1 MRNAQEIINEVKE
14 CRNTLLLHALKSNN
28 NHSMLIEEYSVDI
41 TVFAD
46 KTIVTVKDDDYEYM
60 LDCFHNMHMI
70 NEVKADDDL
79 DLMDLL
85 ETIDKVISLADYR
98 REEYDDE
105 LNTDLTD
112 QIAKLRPYYRD
123 KAMHMS
129 QVAIQKVIEE
139 AKNETINS

>member
-1 MRNAQEIINEVKE
+1 MRNAQEIVNEVKE

-46 KTIVTVKDDDYEYM
+46 KTIVTVKDNDYEYM
-60 LDCFHNMHMI
+60 LDCFHNMHMT
-70 NEVKADDDL
+70 NEVKADDEADL
-79 DLMDLL
+79 LDLL

-105 LNTDLTD
+105 INDDLAN

-123 KAMHMS
+123 KAMHMT

-139 AKNETINS
+139 AKNEIINS